1 MYTKLCKTILLMF
14 VFMLITTFGLDSF
27 NGRDEDILIGVIFV
41 LCAMYVPFVI
51 FKIWRKDV

>member
-27 NGRDEDILIGVIFV
+27 NGRDEDVLIGVISV